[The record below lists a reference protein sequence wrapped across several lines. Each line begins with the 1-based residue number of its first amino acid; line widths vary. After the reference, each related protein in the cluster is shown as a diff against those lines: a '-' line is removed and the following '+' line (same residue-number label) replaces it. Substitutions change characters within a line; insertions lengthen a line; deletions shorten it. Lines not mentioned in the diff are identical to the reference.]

1 VSCRLHLPSCLRR
14 AKFVHDECAAQIVE
28 FAVALPLLV
37 VFVVG
42 IFDFSTAFTFKQ
54 RLTGMARDAAH
65 VAATEPSGDVSQ
77 GTLIPVSVLDV
88 FQIVDNYL
96 LANNVND
103 CGLSGTPPPPT
114 NSGLTWTFTANGNG
128 CPSAGITIIINR
140 GYYFPATGT
149 TVAPPTC
156 LSRSPGTQVAVVG
169 TCVSIQYPYPW
180 KFGRAASLIGSNYT
194 LPAQISAVGVAM
206 NED

>member
-1 VSCRLHLPSCLRR
+1 MNRFPLRALAHLRR
-14 AKFVHDECAAQIVE
+14 DDNAAQLVE

-54 RLTGMARDAAH
+54 RLTNMARDAAH
-65 VAATEPSGDVSQ
+65 VAAADPSSDVLQ
-77 GTLIPVSVLDV
+77 GTVDPVSVADV

-96 LANNVND
+96 LVNNVND
-103 CGLSGTPPPPT
+103 CGLASNPTPAYA
-114 NSGLTWTFTANGNG
+114 GLLTWEFTATGNG
-128 CPSAGITIIINR
+128 CPTPGLTIYVNR
-140 GYYFPATGT
+140 GYYFPATGAT
-149 TVAPPTC
+149 LPASNC
-156 LSRSPGTQVAVVG
+156 QFQSPAGQEAVVS

-180 KFGRAASLIGSNYT
+180 RFGRAASLLGFT
-194 LPAQISAVGVAM
+194 DALPTQITAVGAAM

>member
-1 VSCRLHLPSCLRR
+1 MSR
-14 AKFVHDECAAQIVE
+14 AQLVHDERAAQIVE

-54 RLTGMARDAAH
+54 RLTNMARDAAH
-65 VAATEPSGDVSQ
+65 VAASDPSNDVLP
-77 GTLIPVSVLDV
+77 GTAMPGSVVDV
-88 FQIVDNYL
+88 FQIVEDYL
-96 LANNVND
+96 QVNNVND
-103 CGLSGTPPPPT
+103 CGLRLVAA

-128 CPSAGITIIINR
+128 CPSAGLTLIVNR
-140 GYYFPATGT
+140 GYYFPATGAT
-149 TVAPPTC
+149 LPPANC
-156 LSRSPGTQVAVVG
+156 QSQSPGSQIAVVG

-180 KFGRAASLIGSNYT
+180 KFGRAASLIGSTDT
-194 LPAQISAVGVAM
+194 LPTQITAVGVSM